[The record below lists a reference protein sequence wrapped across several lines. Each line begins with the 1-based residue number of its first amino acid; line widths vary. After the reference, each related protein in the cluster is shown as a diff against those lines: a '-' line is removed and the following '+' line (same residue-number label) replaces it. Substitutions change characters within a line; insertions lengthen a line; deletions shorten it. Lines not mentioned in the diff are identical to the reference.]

1 MGFDWKAFGAAFLDK
16 QTEGIKK
23 RRTDAE
29 EYEEE
34 QEDLAKANRKAIAD
48 RTLLASEYGSMA
60 EKAMA
65 LGASKEQV
73 MAAMGS
79 GAMGIKTF
87 YEKLLAAAN
96 QKGMKTL
103 GPADVESIMG
113 MTEVFEVNPAYVD
126 MKVGELANIMY
137 GAKMDP
143 TLAAEEPAKTSDS
156 LLASMFGITAKDQ
169 AKKRLGATPFLG
181 KMSITDVNE
190 LAAQAEYDSLF
201 PNLGVNFFDREFY
214 GPKAASDFV
223 KNLSEAEVSALDTK
237 GEARVTA
244 AVLAFNKKIDDSEGN
259 TAYDPAF
266 KQEMQEFVHPDGR
279 VGYTALD
286 AEEDARELE
295 IGRAAQAIVDTAVG
309 VYGQTGLFDH
319 EPSVNLMKRILGDE
333 YVLEKMRELDL
344 MPDEEDTE
352 DNTTAILNAEADASS
367 LEDLMSTPEGGSED
381 NQPTSQDNQTQDPE
395 TQAPDPE
402 AQKEALLA
410 KTFPKRPSSLSANRV
425 GWDRDYKGK
434 VDPKSGKVIIAPPRP
449 ADGGEKT
456 KEIPVRAGGILN
468 APTGKIKKVTEAEYW
483 DMTYGETHDPTSGL
497 PFGYEALL
505 ED

>member
-65 LGASKEQV
+65 LGATKQQV
-73 MAAMGS
+73 TAAMAS

-96 QKGMKTL
+96 QKGMQTL
-103 GPADVESIMG
+103 GAADVEAIIEMP
-113 MTEVFEVNPAYVD
+113 EVFEVNPAYVD

-143 TLAAEEPAKTSDS
+143 AIAAEEPAKTSDS

-190 LAAQAEYDSLF
+190 LASQAEYDSLF

-214 GPKAASDFV
+214 GPKAAGDFV
-223 KNLSEAEVSALDTK
+223 KDLSEIEVDAIDAKAQARIDNVVLTFNARMDPNNAQYDEAFAERMKA
-237 GEARVTA
+237 E
-244 AVLAFNKKIDDSEGN
+244 
-259 TAYDPAF
+259 
-266 KQEMQEFVHPDGR
+266 
-279 VGYTALD
+279 GYTSVD
-286 AEEDARELE
+286 AAEDAREAE
-295 IGRAAQAIVDTAVG
+295 IGRAARAIVDTTVG
-309 VYGQTGLFDH
+309 LYGQTGLFDH
-319 EPSVNLMKRILGDE
+319 EPSVNLMKRIMGDE

-344 MPDEEDTE
+344 LPDEEDTE
-352 DNTTAILNAEADASS
+352 DNTTATLNAEADASS
-367 LEDLMSTPEGGSED
+367 LEDLMSTPEGDTDDS
-381 NQPTSQDNQTQDPE
+381 QPTETTQTE
-395 TQAPDPE
+395 TTQTEAPNTE

-410 KTFPKRPSSLSANRV
+410 KTFPKRPSGLSANSR
-425 GWDRDYKGK
+425 GWDKDYEGK

-456 KEIPVRAGGILN
+456 KTVRNENMFGIKQGPDL
-468 APTGKIKKVTEAEYW
+468 KLTEAEYW
-483 DMTYGETHDPTSGL
+483 DRTYGETHDPTSGL
-497 PFGYEALL
+497 PFGYETLL

>member
-16 QTEGIKK
+16 QTEGIRK

-34 QEDLAKANRKAIAD
+34 QEELAKANRKAIAD

-65 LGASKEQV
+65 LGATKEQV

-96 QKGMKTL
+96 QKGMQTL
-103 GPADVESIMG
+103 GAADVEAIIEMP
-113 MTEVFEVNPAYVD
+113 EVFEVNPAYVD

-156 LLASMFGITAKDQ
+156 LLASMFGVTAKDQ

-190 LAAQAEYDSLF
+190 LASQAEYDSLF

-214 GPKAASDFV
+214 GPKAAGDFV
-223 KNLSEAEVSALDTK
+223 KDLSEIEVDAIDTK
-237 GEARVTA
+237 AQARIDEVVRVFNSRMDPNRETYDEAFAERMKA
-244 AVLAFNKKIDDSEGN
+244 E
-259 TAYDPAF
+259 
-266 KQEMQEFVHPDGR
+266 
-279 VGYTALD
+279 GYTSVD
-286 AEEDARELE
+286 AAEDAKEAE
-295 IGRAAQAIVDTAVG
+295 IGRAARAIVDTTVG
-309 VYGQTGLFDH
+309 LYGQTGLFDH
-319 EPSVNLMKRILGDE
+319 EPSVNLMKRIMGEE
-333 YVLEKMRELDL
+333 YVINQMRELGL
-344 MPDEEDTE
+344 MPDEDEEE
-352 DNTTAILNAEADASS
+352 DNTTVTSNAEADASS
-367 LEDLMSTPEGGSED
+367 LEDLMSTPEGDTDDS
-381 NQPTSQDNQTQDPE
+381 QPEETTQTETTQ
-395 TQAPDPE
+395 TQAPDTE

-434 VDPKSGKVIIAPPRP
+434 VDPESGKVIIAPPRP
-449 ADGGEKT
+449 PEGGEKT
-456 KEIPVRAGGILN
+456 KTVRNENMFGIRQGPDL
-468 APTGKIKKVTEAEYW
+468 KLTEAEYW
-483 DMTYGETHDPTSGL
+483 DRTYGETHDPTSGL
-497 PFGYEALL
+497 PFGYETLL

>member
-65 LGASKEQV
+65 LGATKDQV

-96 QKGMKTL
+96 QKGMQTL
-103 GPADVESIMG
+103 GASDVEAIIEMP
-113 MTEVFEVNPAYVD
+113 EVFEVNPAYVD
-126 MKVGELANIMY
+126 MKVGEMANIMY

-143 TLAAEEPAKTSDS
+143 TLAADEPAKTSDS
-156 LLASMFGITAKDQ
+156 LLASMFGVTAKDQ

-190 LAAQAEYDSLF
+190 LASQAEYDSLF

-214 GPKAASDFV
+214 GPKAAGDFV
-223 KNLSEAEVSALDTK
+223 KDLSEIEVDAIDTK
-237 GEARVTA
+237 AQARIDEVVRVFNSRMDPNRETYDEAFAERMKA
-244 AVLAFNKKIDDSEGN
+244 E
-259 TAYDPAF
+259 
-266 KQEMQEFVHPDGR
+266 
-279 VGYTALD
+279 GYTSVD
-286 AEEDARELE
+286 AAEDAKEAE
-295 IGRAAQAIVDTAVG
+295 IGRAARAIVDTTVG
-309 VYGQTGLFDH
+309 LYGQTGLFDH
-319 EPSVNLMKRILGDE
+319 EPSVNLMKRIMGEE
-333 YVLEKMRELDL
+333 YVLNQMRDLGL
-344 MPDEEDTE
+344 MPDEEEETTDTE
-352 DNTTAILNAEADASS
+352 E
-367 LEDLMSTPEGGSED
+367 STDTE
-381 NQPTSQDNQTQDPE
+381 QTQEEQTQEVTEEETSDTDDQETEIPPE
-395 TQAPDPE
+395 ESTQE
-402 AQKEALLA
+402 LSEEEKKEALLA
-410 KTFPKRPSSLSANRV
+410 KTFPKRPSGLSANSR
-425 GWDRDYKGK
+425 GWDRDYEGK

-456 KEIPVRAGGILN
+456 KTVRNENMFGIKQGADL
-468 APTGKIKKVTEAEYW
+468 KLTEAEYW
-483 DMTYGETHDPTSGL
+483 DRTYGETHDPTSGL
-497 PFGYEALL
+497 PFGYETLL

>member
-65 LGASKEQV
+65 LGATKQQV
-73 MAAMGS
+73 TAAMAS

-96 QKGMKTL
+96 QKGMQTL
-103 GPADVESIMG
+103 GAADVEAIIEMP
-113 MTEVFEVNPAYVD
+113 EVFEVNPEYVD

-190 LAAQAEYDSLF
+190 LASQAEYDSLF

-214 GPKAASDFV
+214 GPKAAGDFV
-223 KNLSEAEVSALDTK
+223 KDLSEIEVDAIDAKAQARIDNVVLTFNARMDPNNAQYDEAFAERMKA
-237 GEARVTA
+237 E
-244 AVLAFNKKIDDSEGN
+244 
-259 TAYDPAF
+259 
-266 KQEMQEFVHPDGR
+266 
-279 VGYTALD
+279 GYTSVD
-286 AEEDARELE
+286 AAEDAREAE
-295 IGRAAQAIVDTAVG
+295 IGRAARAIVDTTVG
-309 VYGQTGLFDH
+309 LYGQTGLFDH
-319 EPSVNLMKRILGDE
+319 EPSVNLMKRIMGDE

-344 MPDEEDTE
+344 LPDEEDTE
-352 DNTTAILNAEADASS
+352 DNTTATLNAEADASS
-367 LEDLMSTPEGGSED
+367 LEDLMSTPEGDTDDS
-381 NQPTSQDNQTQDPE
+381 QPTETTQTE
-395 TQAPDPE
+395 TTQTEAPNTE

-410 KTFPKRPSSLSANRV
+410 KTFPKRPSGLSANSR
-425 GWDRDYKGK
+425 GWDKYYEGK

-456 KEIPVRAGGILN
+456 KTVRNENMFGIKQGPDL
-468 APTGKIKKVTEAEYW
+468 KLTEAEYW
-483 DMTYGETHDPTSGL
+483 DRTYGETHDPTSGL
-497 PFGYEALL
+497 PFGYETLL